1 CLRACIIHHLK
12 TSAETSRSE
21 SDLFFNDTAA
31 RLLQNMDPSVEPCQN
46 FYQYAC
52 GGWIERH
59 VIPETSSLHS
69 VFNILRDELEI
80 VLKGHPVSLFPPAAL
95 IEQRDSRPLLRLI
108 DSIGDWPVA
117 SGAWN
122 STQVWRLEDTL
133 AVLNARY
140 NKKAVF
146 EMFVWPDDRDSSRY
160 IIHVDQPALGMPSR
174 DYYLSDGNYKK
185 VRKAYLEFMVSIARI
200 AREDRNLT
208 QDEERVREDMT
219 RVLELETDIA
229 NATSP
234 AEERNDITVLYNKMT
249 LREVQQAF
257 NLNGFN
263 WTRYIQGIMS
273 SVSVTVQ
280 PDEPIVVYCSPYL
293 EKLSDVLSKH
303 SHRTLQ
309 NYLAWMLIME
319 RVSSMS
325 RRFKDVRAGS
335 QPCFGPIVLEARWRD
350 CVRYVQGNME
360 NAVGALYVRE
370 TFSGNSKRMVRDL
383 IRKIQEAYVET
394 LEELSWMD
402 EQSKEKAREKAMAI
416 SEQIG
421 YPDHILEEENKKLD
435 EEYTHL
441 NFSEENYFE
450 NILENLAASAQKVHK
465 KLREPV
471 DPDMWI
477 IGAAVVNAFY
487 SHNRNQ
493 IVFPAGILQP
503 PFFSEKQ
510 LQALN
515 FGGIG
520 MVIGHEITHG
530 FDDHGRNFDKDGN
543 MYNWWSNYS
552 AERFEDQSKCMV
564 EQYGKFS
571 WKLAGG
577 QNVRKTR
584 HKQKGIL
591 ERPNLYPLNI
601 LLDFKTQN
609 YYCHVCLFVLN
620 RVLGSLQNFEAF
632 SEAFHC
638 ARGAPMNP
646 EEKCRVW

>member
-1 CLRACIIHHLK
+1 MGK
-12 TSAETSRSE
+12 SE
-21 SDLFFNDTAA
+21 SQMDIMEKSTKPRKHRWTVVEIGLSVTVLLMSCALAGLIVLYTSCVTAAA

-80 VLKGHPVSLFPPAAL
+80 VLKGVLEMENKDDREAFKKAKTLYSSCMNETL

-122 STQVWRLEDTL
+122 STAGTGDMWRLEDTL

-185 VRKAYLEFMVSIARI
+185 VHCAYLEFMVSIARI

-293 EKLSDVLSKH
+293 EKLNLLKRFLSYTFNMH
-303 SHRTLQ
+303 SHICI
-309 NYLAWMLIME
+309 WKMLL
-319 RVSSMS
+319 
-325 RRFKDVRAGS
+325 FKA
-335 QPCFGPIVLEARWRD
+335 
-350 CVRYVQGNME
+350 
-360 NAVGALYVRE
+360 
-370 TFSGNSKRMVRDL
+370 
-383 IRKIQEAYVET
+383 AYI
-394 LEELSWMD
+394 
-402 EQSKEKAREKAMAI
+402 AF
-416 SEQIG
+416 
-421 YPDHILEEENKKLD
+421 KL
-435 EEYTHL
+435 L
-441 NFSEENYFE
+441 
-450 NILENLAASAQKVHK
+450 
-465 KLREPV
+465 
-471 DPDMWI
+471 
-477 IGAAVVNAFY
+477 
-487 SHNRNQ
+487 
-493 IVFPAGILQP
+493 
-503 PFFSEKQ
+503 
-510 LQALN
+510 
-515 FGGIG
+515 
-520 MVIGHEITHG
+520 
-530 FDDHGRNFDKDGN
+530 
-543 MYNWWSNYS
+543 
-552 AERFEDQSKCMV
+552 
-564 EQYGKFS
+564 
-571 WKLAGG
+571 
-577 QNVRKTR
+577 
-584 HKQKGIL
+584 
-591 ERPNLYPLNI
+591 
-601 LLDFKTQN
+601 
-609 YYCHVCLFVLN
+609 
-620 RVLGSLQNFEAF
+620 
-632 SEAFHC
+632 
-638 ARGAPMNP
+638 
-646 EEKCRVW
+646 